1 MVPALLPMLI
11 EGQPFID
18 RQDELSVSEFMDK
31 YGMPARVKDEIFIA
45 MGKALDFIDPDKL
58 SMSVV
63 LTAMNRFINEADGS
77 QTAFLDGNQPER
89 VCAPMADRI
98 RDAGG
103 DVELDAPLAEIR

>member
-1 MVPALLPMLI
+1 MLV
-11 EGQPFID
+11 EGQSFID

-63 LTAMNRFINEADGS
+63 LTAMNRLPRRARTPS
-77 QTAFLDGNQPER
+77 
-89 VCAPMADRI
+89 
-98 RDAGG
+98 
-103 DVELDAPLAEIR
+103 